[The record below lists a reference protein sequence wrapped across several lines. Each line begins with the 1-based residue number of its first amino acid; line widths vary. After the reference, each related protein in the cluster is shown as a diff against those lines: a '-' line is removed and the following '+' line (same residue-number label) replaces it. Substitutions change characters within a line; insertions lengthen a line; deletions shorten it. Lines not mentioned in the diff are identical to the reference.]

1 MVTRENLAQS
11 GIVNVKNIYSNLS
24 PTLLV
29 EYALAHEDAVLS
41 STGALRVET
50 GKYSGRSPLDRFIV
64 DSPAIH
70 DKVDWGE
77 VNRPIDKET
86 YEKLSHRLEAYL
98 AGKDVFVFDGFVGA
112 DENHRLNIRVINEYA
127 WQNLFVHQM
136 FIRPTA
142 EQLAAFAPNFTV
154 IACPGFQG
162 VPEVDG
168 TRSEVFVILNFDEKK
183 IIIGGSSYPGE
194 IKKSCFT
201 LMNYF
206 LPEKGVCPMH
216 CSANMGDNNDT
227 ALFFG
232 LSGTGKTTLSA
243 DPNRHLI
250 GDDEHGWSQDG
261 IFNFEGGCYAKCLDL
276 TREGEPQIFDAIRFG
291 SLLENVILDPETRV
305 ADYHDDKLSKNTR
318 AAYPIEYIPGAV
330 MSGKGTQPNAIFFL
344 AADSRGVLPPISRLD
359 INQACYHY
367 LSGYTSKMAGLERG
381 ITESQATFSA
391 GFGSPFL
398 VRPAGVYADILK
410 KNIEKYG
417 TKVYLINTGWTGG
430 PYGVGHRIP
439 LKYTRS
445 MVTAALTG
453 AFDNI
458 EFVKDEVFGLSMPTS
473 CPDVPADIL
482 NPRNTWDDKA
492 AYDEAAYALAAL
504 FVENFKTLKGVAPE
518 IIAAGPKTK

>member
-98 AGKDVFVFDGFVGA
+98 AGKDVFVFDGFVGS

-154 IACPGFQG
+154 IACPGFQA

-216 CSANMGDNNDT
+216 CSANMGDDNDT

-261 IFNFEGGCYAKCLDL
+261 IFNFEGGCYAK
-276 TREGEPQIFDAIRFG
+276 
-291 SLLENVILDPETRV
+291 
-305 ADYHDDKLSKNTR
+305 
-318 AAYPIEYIPGAV
+318 
-330 MSGKGTQPNAIFFL
+330 
-344 AADSRGVLPPISRLD
+344 
-359 INQACYHY
+359 
-367 LSGYTSKMAGLERG
+367 
-381 ITESQATFSA
+381 
-391 GFGSPFL
+391 
-398 VRPAGVYADILK
+398 
-410 KNIEKYG
+410 
-417 TKVYLINTGWTGG
+417 
-430 PYGVGHRIP
+430 
-439 LKYTRS
+439 
-445 MVTAALTG
+445 
-453 AFDNI
+453 
-458 EFVKDEVFGLSMPTS
+458 
-473 CPDVPADIL
+473 
-482 NPRNTWDDKA
+482 
-492 AYDEAAYALAAL
+492 
-504 FVENFKTLKGVAPE
+504 
-518 IIAAGPKTK
+518 